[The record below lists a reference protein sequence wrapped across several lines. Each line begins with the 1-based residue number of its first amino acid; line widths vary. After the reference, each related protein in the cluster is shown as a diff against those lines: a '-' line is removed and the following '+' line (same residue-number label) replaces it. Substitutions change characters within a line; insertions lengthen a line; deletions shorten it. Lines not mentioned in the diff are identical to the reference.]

1 MTGRPPGGICA
12 SVGLVAAQLLGL
24 ALLISGDGRATLL
37 AGFWLALLSL
47 AAAGAVHL
55 AAAVQARR
63 RAGRRS
69 RGYAIGQCALALS
82 PTLAVAALIAVLLV
96 SEV

>member
-24 ALLISGDGRATLL
+24 ALLISGDGGATLL
-37 AGFWLALLSL
+37 AGFWLALL
-47 AAAGAVHL
+47 ACAAGVVHL
-55 AAAVQARR
+55 VAAVQLRR

-96 SEV
+96 SDV